1 MAVSIQDSITG
12 LKAKVIGLFS
22 TPADG
27 ALLVNPP
34 TDPDDA
40 GFTVLACESDAGDVT
55 GVRRVRTIDVSQDYR
70 MRTGVDSLLF
80 NAKFPGAAIDT
91 GRWFQNATTQTI
103 TVANGFLNLNAGLSV
118 ATTTHSLVRSYRC
131 FPIYGTFGLWAE
143 AQVQLSQTPVV
154 NNQIEVGLFLAAT
167 NAAPTDGVFMR
178 INSSGE
184 GRMVINFAGT
194 ETQSSAFTPAT
205 YLPPNVTKKVVIGI
219 FSDSV
224 ELWID
229 DVLIVS
235 LAAPAAQGDVT
246 ASAMLPFSFR
256 NQNTGACSAAQVLK
270 VGMVNVTLA
279 DANAVKLWSHT
290 MSGLGGMGYE
300 GQAGGTLGS
309 TALYT
314 NSLAAGSGVAAT
326 NTTAALGSGLG
337 GQFSL
342 LPSLAVPTD
351 GIISSYQVPAG
362 TAALPGKC
370 LYIRGVKVQ
379 GVVTTVLAGGP
390 VIGAFSVAYGHTSVS
405 LATTE
410 AAGAKAPRRIPI
422 GIQVYAANAAVGARD
437 DRELFLDLETPICV
451 QPGEFFQVVM
461 KNLGTVT
468 TTGVITFLI
477 HVDAYWE

>member
-34 TDPDDA
+34 TDPGDA
-40 GFTVLACESDAGDVT
+40 GFTVLACESDAGNVT
-55 GVRRVRTIDVSQDYR
+55 GVRRVRAIDVSQDYR

-103 TVANGFLNLNAGLSV
+103 TVANGFLSLNAGLSV

-194 ETQSSAFTPAT
+194 ETQSAAFTPNT

-256 NQNTGACSAAQVLK
+256 NQNTGACPAAQVLK

-279 DANAVKLWSHT
+279 DANTAKLWSHT

-342 LPSLAVPTD
+342 LPSLTVPTD

-405 LATTE
+405 LATNE
-410 AAGAKAPRRIPI
+410 AAGTKAPRRIPI

>member
-34 TDPDDA
+34 TDPGDA
-40 GFTVLACESDAGDVT
+40 GFTVLACESDAGNVT
-55 GVRRVRTIDVSQDYR
+55 GVRRVRAIDVSQDYR

-103 TVANGFLNLNAGLSV
+103 TVANGFVNLNAGLSV
-118 ATTTHSLVRSYRC
+118 ATATHSQIRTYRC
-131 FPIYGTFGLWAE
+131 FPIYGTFGIWGE
-143 AQVQLSQTPVV
+143 TQIQLTQLPVV
-154 NNQIEVGLFLAAT
+154 NNQNEVGFFLAAT

-178 INSSGE
+178 VNSSGE
-184 GRMVINFAGT
+184 GRLVINFAGT
-194 ETQSSAFTPAT
+194 ENQSPSFNVGT
-205 YLPPNVTKKVVIGI
+205 YLPPNTTHKLVIGI

-229 DVLIVS
+229 DTLIVGLVS
-235 LAAPAAQGDVT
+235 PAAQGDVT
-246 ASAMLPFSFR
+246 ASAMLPFAAR
-256 NQNTGACSAAQVLK
+256 NVNTGACAAAQVIKL
-270 VGMVNVTLA
+270 GMVNVTLA
-279 DANAVKLWSHT
+279 DANTAKLWSHT
-290 MSGLGGMGYE
+290 MSGMGGMGYE
-300 GQAGGTLGS
+300 GQAGGVMGS

-342 LPSLAVPTD
+342 LPSLTVPTD

-410 AAGAKAPRRIPI
+410 AAGTKAPRRIPI